1 MKKLFSIICF
11 CLALTMHAQNKSNVS
26 LECFSH
32 DGLATKVTITPFYQG
47 KKAAISFTYD
57 DGLLE
62 HYTLVAPNL
71 EKRGF
76 RGSFWIIGN
85 MVGVEHDRLGARMT
99 WNQIKKMEKRG
110 HDMGSHG
117 WSHKNCRKVGCEAFM
132 QDVRSNDS
140 AFIANLGHK
149 PLTFAYPYNSKT
161 SDVIKA
167 VEEGRIGSRLFQV
180 GHGQQNNKSTLD
192 KMQRWFDDIVKRG
205 EWGITMTHAITDGY
219 DKWYHPEEL
228 WQFYDYVKAH
238 LDDVWVGTFAEV
250 EAYQKERNATFISVE
265 KDDGKTMIIRL
276 DNNLDNNI
284 FRQPLTLCIEKD
296 GKKKYVNVK
305 PNKKVI
311 KVKR

>member
-1 MKKLFSIICF
+1 MKKLFSLIFI
-11 CLALTMHAQNKSNVS
+11 CLAMTAHAQ
-26 LECFSH
+26 
-32 DGLATKVTITPFYQG
+32 TKVSIAPYYQG

-85 MVGVEHDRLGARMT
+85 MVGVEHHRLGARMT
-99 WNQIKKMEKRG
+99 WKQIKTMKKRG

-117 WSHKNCRKVGCEAFM
+117 WSHKNCRKVGYDAFT

-140 AFIANLGHK
+140 AFISNLGYK

-161 SDVIKA
+161 SEVIKA

-180 GHGQQNNKSTLD
+180 GHGQQKNKSTLE
-192 KMQRWFDDIVKRG
+192 KMQRWFDDLVNRG
-205 EWGITMTHAITDGY
+205 EWGITMTHGITVGY
-219 DKWYHPEEL
+219 DKWHHPEEL
-228 WQFYDYVKAH
+228 WQFYDYVKAKT
-238 LDDVWVGTFAEV
+238 DEVWVGTFAEV
-250 EAYQKERNATFISVE
+250 EAYQKERNATSISVE

-276 DNNLDNNI
+276 DNNLDNKI
-284 FRQPLTLCIEKD
+284 FRQPLTLCIEKN
-296 GKKKYVNVK
+296 GIKKYVNVK
-305 PNKKVI
+305 PNQKVVKVKI
-311 KVKR
+311 KKVKR

>member
-1 MKKLFSIICF
+1 MKKLFSLISL
-11 CLALTMHAQNKSNVS
+11 CLAMTVHTNAQ
-26 LECFSH
+26 
-32 DGLATKVTITPFYQG
+32 TKVSIAPYYQG

-85 MVGVEHDRLGARMT
+85 VVGVEHHRLGARMT
-99 WNQIKKMEKRG
+99 WKQIKKMEKRG

-117 WSHKNCRKVGCEAFM
+117 WSHKNCRKVGYDAFM

-161 SDVIKA
+161 SEAIKA

-180 GHGQQNNKSTLD
+180 GHG
-192 KMQRWFDDIVKRG
+192 
-205 EWGITMTHAITDGY
+205 
-219 DKWYHPEEL
+219 
-228 WQFYDYVKAH
+228 
-238 LDDVWVGTFAEV
+238 
-250 EAYQKERNATFISVE
+250 
-265 KDDGKTMIIRL
+265 
-276 DNNLDNNI
+276 
-284 FRQPLTLCIEKD
+284 
-296 GKKKYVNVK
+296 
-305 PNKKVI
+305 
-311 KVKR
+311 

>member
-1 MKKLFSIICF
+1 MKKLFSLISL
-11 CLALTMHAQNKSNVS
+11 CLAMTVHTNAQ
-26 LECFSH
+26 
-32 DGLATKVTITPFYQG
+32 TKVSIAPYYQG

-85 MVGVEHDRLGARMT
+85 MVGVEYHRLGARMT
-99 WNQIKKMEKRG
+99 WKQIKKLEKRG

-117 WSHKNCRKVGCEAFM
+117 WSHINCRKVGNEAFM
-132 QDVRSNDS
+132 KDVLRNDS
-140 AFIANLGHK
+140 AFIVNLGHK
-149 PLTFAYPYNSKT
+149 PLTLAYPFNSKT
-161 SDVIKA
+161 PEVVKA

-180 GHGQQNNKSTLD
+180 GHGQQKNKSTLE
-192 KMQRWFDDIVKRG
+192 KMQNWLDGIIKRG

-238 LDDVWVGTFAEV
+238 TDDVWVGTFAEV
-250 EAYQKERNATFISVE
+250 EAYQKERNATTVTIE
-265 KDDGKTMIIRL
+265 KDDDKNLVIRL
-276 DNNLDNNI
+276 DCPLEKKI
-284 FRQPLTLCIEKD
+284 FR
-296 GKKKYVNVK
+296 
-305 PNKKVI
+305 
-311 KVKR
+311 

>member
-1 MKKLFSIICF
+1 MKKLFSLISL
-11 CLALTMHAQNKSNVS
+11 CLAMTVHTNAQ
-26 LECFSH
+26 
-32 DGLATKVTITPFYQG
+32 TKVSIAPYYQG

-161 SDVIKA
+161 SEAIKA

-238 LDDVWVGTFAEV
+238 SDDVWVGTFAEV

>member
-85 MVGVEHDRLGARMT
+85 VVGVEHHRLGARMT
-99 WNQIKKMEKRG
+99 WKQIKKMEKRG

-117 WSHKNCRKVGCEAFM
+117 WSHKNCRKV
-132 QDVRSNDS
+132 
-140 AFIANLGHK
+140 
-149 PLTFAYPYNSKT
+149 
-161 SDVIKA
+161 
-167 VEEGRIGSRLFQV
+167 
-180 GHGQQNNKSTLD
+180 
-192 KMQRWFDDIVKRG
+192 
-205 EWGITMTHAITDGY
+205 
-219 DKWYHPEEL
+219 
-228 WQFYDYVKAH
+228 
-238 LDDVWVGTFAEV
+238 
-250 EAYQKERNATFISVE
+250 
-265 KDDGKTMIIRL
+265 
-276 DNNLDNNI
+276 
-284 FRQPLTLCIEKD
+284 
-296 GKKKYVNVK
+296 
-305 PNKKVI
+305 
-311 KVKR
+311 